1 MQSAD
6 MFSIKTDQ
14 EIIVTLL
21 TWVAHATQD
30 KLIKFILE
38 TKKKIVSYFH

>member
-1 MQSAD
+1 MQFAT

-14 EIIVTLL
+14 EMIVTFL

-30 KLIKFILE
+30 KLITFILE
-38 TKKKIVSYFH
+38 T